1 MTAFLNDAE
10 WRDLIA
16 TAVKAAQDDA
26 DPDTEVAMTLSPF
39 VCPESAREDIDAQSV
54 LSAS

>member
-26 DPDTEVAMTLSPF
+26 DPDTDPGSQPKA
-39 VCPESAREDIDAQSV
+39 
-54 LSAS
+54 